1 MSSIYQ
7 YKQGLAFELKDV
19 DIKSRITIGA
29 FTRYNVKDADGD
41 IGRKGMFKKTWGE
54 NGPTSDRPRIKHL
67 LNHDI
72 TQPIG
77 KPLELW
83 DDDDYAY
90 YKSLIGTHTLGDDY
104 LKMAESG
111 LITEHSYGFTRIR
124 DNKTKEGN
132 EMLEVKQWEFSSL
145 TSWGANEF
153 SPLLSVAKGQN
164 KDALL
169 EKLLK
174 RTSAVEKFC
183 RNSTATDET
192 IQFMLIEY
200 KQLQQIL
207 IDLSNTSTVPEEKS
221 TQPDSAKELI
231 DIQTELKST
240 IAGLFN

>member
-19 DIKSRITIGA
+19 DMKSRITIGA
-29 FTRYNVKDADGD
+29 FTKYNVKDSDGD
-41 IGRKGMFKKTWGE
+41 IGRKGMFKKTWSE

-72 TQPIG
+72 TQPVG

-83 DDDDYAY
+83 EDDEYAY
-90 YKSLIGTHTLGDDY
+90 YKSQIGTHTLGDDY
-104 LKMAESG
+104 MKMAESG

-124 DNKTKEGN
+124 DNKIKEGN

-153 SPLLSVAKGQN
+153 SPLLSIAKSEG
-164 KDALL
+164 KEALL
-169 EKLLK
+169 QKLLK

-207 IDLSNTSTVPEEKS
+207 IDLTSISTVPEEKS
-221 TQPDSAKELI
+221 TQPDSVTGLI
-231 DIQTELKST
+231 DIAQELKNT
-240 IAGLFN
+240 ITGYFN